1 LFAASCWSIPVR
13 LGQIWSKIRSKV
25 LPVASYDLSAQI
37 QRENTRLDR
46 CSLEQRG
53 ARIALRATLPDPVDP
68 SRRARRRINIPLPA
82 GPEHFRRMAALAR
95 DLDDELLSGTFH
107 WQRWT
112 PEALERWA
120 GGGEASG
127 VLTMAQL
134 RAAIETTWG
143 ERHPGTEQAWHSLW
157 GKKWAPLLRR
167 LEPLGGLCS
176 AERLCALLAELSPS
190 SRKDAASVLSVVIQA
205 RRLPL
210 DAEQIRAAGRGYGAR
225 ELQPRDIPSDA
236 TLLSY
241 VPKIT
246 QPHWRWMYCML
257 LTYGLRPHEIA
268 HCSLRP
274 DGVLDIAAGKT
285 GERES
290 WPCPEAWVVQ
300 LGLHEVHRPHQSAST
315 VAKAAADALTSA
327 RSNGRG
333 GRRQPVLP
341 FGLYTLRHAYAIRLL
356 QFGISSDV
364 GARLMGHSVEIHNR
378 TYRRWLN
385 RQHMSELRQRLGP
398 RFRGEEP

>member
-1 LFAASCWSIPVR
+1 M
-13 LGQIWSKIRSKV
+13 
-25 LPVASYDLSAQI
+25 ASYDLTAQI
-37 QRENTRLDR
+37 KRENQRLDR

-53 ARIALRATLPDPVDP
+53 GRIALRATLPDPEDP
-68 SRRARRRINIPLPA
+68 SRRERRRINLPLPA

-107 WQRWT
+107 WKRWS

-120 GGGEASG
+120 GGGDAG
-127 VLTMAQL
+127 GLLTMVQL
-134 RAAIETTWG
+134 RTAIEATWR
-143 ERHPGTEQAWHSLW
+143 EKYPNVEQVWHSVW

-167 LEPLGGLCS
+167 LEPLGGPCS
-176 AERLCALLAELSPS
+176 DERLCALLGELSLS
-190 SRKDAASVLSVVIQA
+190 SRKDAASVLSVVIKA

-210 DAEQIRAAGRGYGAR
+210 DAEQIREAGSGYGAR
-225 ELQPRDIPSDA
+225 ELQPRDIPSD
-236 TLLSY
+236 TELLGY
-241 VPKIT
+241 VEQIA
-246 QPHWRWMYCML
+246 QPHWRWMYSML

-290 WPCPEAWVVQ
+290 WPCPEEWVERLQ
-300 LGLHEVHRPHQSAST
+300 LHKVHRPTQSAST
-315 VAKAAADALTSA
+315 LAKAAADALTSA

-333 GRRQPVLP
+333 GKRKPVLP

-356 QFGISSDV
+356 HFGISSDI
-364 GARLMGHSVEIHNR
+364 GARLMGHSTEIHNR

-385 RQHMSELRQRLGP
+385 KQHMSELRQRVGH
-398 RFRGEEP
+398 RFRSEAP